1 VDILDVR
8 RCRPS
13 AWTTSLK
20 EANFGGVITILSR
33 LRPVAKVGIVAAG
46 YVFAFAIAALV
57 FSVYIA
63 ATSGPHRQ
71 TSSGM
76 FAFGDSLV
84 FLGVLG
90 VASVPATG
98 AALFFLK
105 SRPAFWRVLSIGSL
119 VVASTAV
126 AAVVLAALSSS
137 AGADPRLKSWN
148 VIVPLRILAAPLL
161 ALFFLLSGLFAPIRS
176 ARMGLLS
183 ASAMEIVAFVCVAF
197 TWWRST
203 R

>member
-1 VDILDVR
+1 MI
-8 RCRPS
+8 
-13 AWTTSLK
+13 A
-20 EANFGGVITILSR
+20 ILSR
-33 LRPVAKVGIVAAG
+33 LRPTAKVGLVAAG
-46 YVFAFAIAALV
+46 YVVAFAIAALV
-57 FSVYIA
+57 LSVYVA
-63 ATSGPHRQ
+63 ATSGPDRQ

-98 AALFFLK
+98 AALFFLR

-126 AAVVLAALSSS
+126 AAVVLAAASSS
-137 AGADPRLKSWN
+137 ASANPRLQSWN

-161 ALFFLLSGLFAPIRS
+161 ALFFLLSGLFAPSRS
-176 ARMGLLS
+176 DRVGLLS
-183 ASAMEIVAFVCVAF
+183 ASAIEIVAFVCVAF
-197 TWWRST
+197 TWWHST